1 MWSWDISY
9 YPFAV
14 RVQHWYLY
22 LIMDIYSRKIIAWE
36 IHEAESGELA
46 KRLVECALLR
56 EGCWHNPSVLHSD
69 KGAPMTS
76 YTLSVDVP
84 QPAESQQR

>member
-1 MWSWDISY
+1 
-9 YPFAV
+9 
-14 RVQHWYLY
+14 
-22 LIMDIYSRKIIAWE
+22 MDIYSRKIIAWE